1 VSAVLSR
8 RSRFRGATAALLLF
22 AGVLAGTAAGAAEP
36 TAVAAG
42 PVVPTQWPSSF
53 LAAPQIEGWP
63 NALRISGADRY
74 QTSLAA
80 SLMLRGQGGFPFETP
95 DPSSGGVRSLSQ
107 ADGWWGLG
115 VCPKAVIIVA
125 GDSPADAL
133 AAASL
138 SDSTGRSSEPYL
150 RRSSAADPLFD
161 PPGGFARVDTF
172 AAPILLTPS
181 AREGA
186 TALAVPVRLAAQD
199 LRSGGCNTARQA
211 IIVGGTAA
219 VAPEIESELVSIG
232 YTEVF
237 RVGGANRFGT
247 AAAVATA
254 LGTAPVPA
262 GATGCADPSA
272 ADGTATVAFWANSVV
287 EWRENPEECRLL
299 GRTVVLTD
307 GVDGIDAIAAGWWT
321 SFWQVPVLLHN
332 GTDEL
337 PTETATALSLLDVE
351 NIVVLGGLERLSQP
365 AVRSAARLARANTI
379 RVAGADRYGTS
390 VAMAEHFGGWWPSG
404 SGDDF
409 ASSMLCL
416 VASSDSGR
424 QQRGWADALS
434 AGPWCGAA
442 TASSQNAPARMLPPV
457 EVSQPA
463 VVPLPEAVQAGA
475 SRTGTSQSG
484 ASQPD
489 GPQRDARPT
498 RSAVPMLL
506 VPAGADRL
514 PDSVAA
520 FLLDAFA
527 APEACESQSEPVAY
541 AKALA
546 GGVCPA
552 PGFAVAFGGAGV
564 ITPSLLS
571 EVSAALSGNQTSQQT
586 QPVLVGA
593 QTPDPFSPYGVQAT
607 PGVDFGV
614 GAFATTMSMA
624 PIFRSDAAGVQV
636 CMPRGTYAGAR
647 WIVAEASGTSAV
659 VEVPKQ
665 GWYQP
670 DSRSAGRGVP
680 ACIGLAESL
689 GAPLLAR
696 GVGPSGAATDSLM
709 LIADTGRRFSLTG
722 AIDANEPS
730 TVGTPSELDPPEGG
744 HTRWLFQTG
753 AVTDRAMLG
762 ARGESIVDTR
772 IVLHLYRGA
781 APPGASGPP
790 GQSAPDTFTATWHI
804 RTERGTLIGSAQG
817 EAVLNAGVWQLRGA
831 TVLTAGTWAS
841 LVYGPPVPPV
851 SDEGPPPVREAGT
864 PFDPLRA
871 GTSDGYG
878 AGGFTATLTVNSPG
892 TTDDKL
898 SWQPEAFINKPLS

>member
-1 VSAVLSR
+1 MIPR
-8 RSRFRGATAALLLF
+8 RRELPAQPRRNALRGAVAVLLLF
-22 AGVLAGTAAGAAEP
+22 GGVLVSVSAGAAEP
-36 TAVAAG
+36 RSVPAG
-42 PVVPTQWPSSF
+42 PVAPTQWPSSF

-63 NALRISGADRY
+63 NALRISGWDRY
-74 QTSLAA
+74 QTSLATT
-80 SLMLRGQGGFPFETP
+80 LVLRGQGGFPFETP

-107 ADGWWGLG
+107 ARGWWGVG
-115 VCPKAVIIVA
+115 VCPKAIIIVA

-133 AAASL
+133 AASSL
-138 SDSTGRSSEPYL
+138 SDPTGRSSEPYL
-150 RRSSAADPLFD
+150 QRSSAADPLFD

-181 AREGA
+181 ARDGA

-199 LRSGGCNTARQA
+199 LRSGGCKTARQA

-219 VAPEIESELVSIG
+219 VAPEVEAELVSIG

-237 RVGGANRFGT
+237 RVGGANRYGT

-254 LGTAPVPA
+254 LGTAPVPQS
-262 GATGCADPSA
+262 ATGCADPSA
-272 ADGTATVAFWANSVV
+272 ADGTATMGFWANSVV

-307 GVDGIDAIAAGWWT
+307 GIDGIDAIAAGWWT
-321 SFWQVPVLLHN
+321 GYWQVPVLLHN

-365 AVRSAARLARANTI
+365 AVRSAARLARANTV
-379 RVAGADRYGTS
+379 RVSGADRYATS
-390 VAMAEHFGGWWPSG
+390 VAMAQHFGGWWPTG

-424 QQRGWADALS
+424 KQRGWADALS

-442 TASSQNAPARMLPPV
+442 TAATSMGAPARLLPPV
-457 EVSQPA
+457 DVSQPA
-463 VVPLPEAVQAGA
+463 AVL
-475 SRTGTSQSG
+475 R
-484 ASQPD
+484 PD
-489 GPQRDARPT
+489 AEMPQRPT

-506 VPAGADRL
+506 VPAGAERL
-514 PDSVAA
+514 PDPVAA

-527 APEACESQSEPVAY
+527 APEACESQADPVAY

-546 GGVCPA
+546 SDACPS
-552 PGFAVAFGGAGV
+552 PGFAVAFGGEGV
-564 ITPSLLS
+564 ITPSLLG
-571 EVSAALSGNQTSQQT
+571 EVSAALAGNLIAGERIP
-586 QPVLVGA
+586 PVLVGA

-607 PGVDFGV
+607 PSVDFGV
-614 GAFATTMSMA
+614 GAFATTMAMS
-624 PIFRSDAAGVQV
+624 PIYYSDDDVGVQM
-636 CMPRGTYAGAR
+636 CMPRGTYGDAR
-647 WIVAEASGTSAV
+647 WLVAEAQGTSAV

-665 GWYQP
+665 GWYLG
-670 DSRSAGRGVP
+670 DSDGVARSAGRGAP
-680 ACIGLAESL
+680 ACVGIGPAEVVT
-689 GAPLLAR
+689 APLVAR

-709 LIADTGRRFSLTG
+709 LIADTGQRFSLTG
-722 AIDANEPS
+722 PIDANEPS
-730 TVGTPSELDPPEGG
+730 TIGTPSELDPPEGG

-762 ARGESIVDTR
+762 SRAESIVDTR

-781 APPGASGPP
+781 APPAS
-790 GQSAPDTFTATWHI
+790 SAPNGVPDTFTATWHI

-817 EAVLNAGVWQLRGA
+817 EAVLKSGVWHLRGA
-831 TVLTAGTWAS
+831 TVLTSGTWAS
-841 LVYGPPVPPV
+841 LVYGPPSPAV
-851 SDEGPPPVREAGT
+851 SDEEPPPMRQAGV

-871 GTSDGYG
+871 GTSDAYG
-878 AGGFTATLTVNSPG
+878 AGGFTATLTVNSAG
-892 TTDDKL
+892 TADDKL
-898 SWQPEAFINKPLS
+898 SWRPEAFINKPLPPSN